1 MVDLNEVHTSLQR
14 MKTIANFKTNANF
27 NQVFII
33 GLIPF
38 ELSLLWPG

>member
-14 MKTIANFKTNANF
+14 MKMIPYF
-27 NQVFII
+27 NPVFIM

-38 ELSLLWPG
+38 ELNLLWPG